1 MTRMQ
6 GSQKSHKSNKAQQ
19 PPEFLAVGRI
29 LRPHGVRGNLLIMPE
44 SELIKSILSGSEI
57 FLGSTHIPY
66 TVKHISP
73 HRDQYI
79 LSLETLNSRDDAEA
93 YRESFVY
100 VRFENTSPLPENVYF
115 YWQLLGLEVHS
126 DEDENLG
133 SLLDI
138 IETGANDVYVVRSEK
153 GDELLLPAIESV
165 IKSIDLDE
173 NIMIVHLIPGLRPDT
188 K

>member
-1 MTRMQ
+1 MQ
-6 GSQKSHKSNKAQQ
+6 GFQKNHKSNKAQQ

-29 LRPHGVRGNLLIMPE
+29 LRPHGVRGNLLIKAE
-44 SELIKSILSGSEI
+44 SELIKSISPGSEI
-57 FLGSTHIPY
+57 FVGSAHSPF
-66 TVKHISP
+66 TVKYMSP

-79 LSLETLNSRDDAEA
+79 LSLEMLYSRDDAEA
-93 YRESFVY
+93 YRESFIY
-100 VRFENTSPLPENVYF
+100 VRFENTASLPENVFF

-133 SLLDI
+133 SLQDI

-165 IKSIDLDE
+165 IKSINLDE
-173 NIMIVHLIPGLRPDT
+173 NLMIVHLIPGLRPDT